1 MNQEQIISTAENCQG
16 FSLTI
21 YNKNFAV
28 IREKREIS
36 LQEGI
41 NYVCYE
47 DVSATI
53 EPTSIS
59 FKSITDPSGV
69 IVREQNY
76 QYDLINQQT
85 ILDKSIYKLVRFRK
99 VNPDGNIEVVEGILL
114 NAQELIIRLDNGKFL
129 LNPSGE
135 IEVEEMPEGLMTRP
149 SLLWTLEAKNESNHL
164 TEVSD
169 LANQISW
176 ESDYVEVISE
186 DEKQVDLTGWV
197 TLDNKSGTNYTNAQ
211 LQLIAG
217 DVRRIQPE
225 RRKPIIYEDNE
236 LWARPSGPE
245 PQFEEESFLEY
256 HLYTLEGNTT
266 IRDKETKQITLLT
279 ATDVS
284 VNRKLIFDNSGQ
296 WWRAYNRKVDP
307 GQGSNTEKGK
317 VNVILEI
324 ANTKDN
330 NMGIPLPKGKVK
342 FYQADKRGNL
352 QFLGEDILDHT
363 PRNEVIPL
371 YIGDSFDVVGDR
383 KVTEVKQISNRMKKE
398 SYEISIRNRKTEP
411 ITIHIIERLSGDWEI
426 RRSSHQYQK
435 IDAMTVEFIVTID
448 KNHEVN
454 VTYTAHYRYD
464 N

>member
-1 MNQEQIISTAENCQG
+1 MNQEQIISTAENSQG

-256 HLYTLEGNTT
+256 HLYTL
-266 IRDKETKQITLLT
+266 QMLW
-279 ATDVS
+279 V
-284 VNRKLIFDNSGQ
+284 VC
-296 WWRAYNRKVDP
+296 
-307 GQGSNTEKGK
+307 
-317 VNVILEI
+317 
-324 ANTKDN
+324 
-330 NMGIPLPKGKVK
+330 PL
-342 FYQADKRGNL
+342 F
-352 QFLGEDILDHT
+352 
-363 PRNEVIPL
+363 
-371 YIGDSFDVVGDR
+371 
-383 KVTEVKQISNRMKKE
+383 
-398 SYEISIRNRKTEP
+398 
-411 ITIHIIERLSGDWEI
+411 
-426 RRSSHQYQK
+426 
-435 IDAMTVEFIVTID
+435 
-448 KNHEVN
+448 
-454 VTYTAHYRYD
+454 
-464 N
+464 